1 VTENIRPLKVTE
13 NIRPCLNAGIK
24 SSIDSAD
31 QKQILKVMMRIYE
44 SEIQFVWDSNE
55 ALNETVANLWHL
67 KDT

>member
-1 VTENIRPLKVTE
+1 MTE